1 MSENAMDPDEQS
13 SSGISRRD
21 VLRRGAIVG
30 GAAFMVPAVQSISMS
45 RAAAQTTSV
54 GGGGGGGAPAPGNS
68 GDPHHRHHHHHWW
81 DW

>member
-1 MSENAMDPDEQS
+1 MSESAMGPGERS

-21 VLRRGAIVG
+21 MLKRGAVVG

-45 RAAAQTTSV
+45 RASAQTTS
-54 GGGGGGGAPAPGNS
+54 GGGGGGGAAGTS
-68 GDPHHRHHHHHWW
+68 GGSNNPYHHHHHHWW